1 MTVSLFVRI
10 ELKPGTRDAF
20 VKRVSEHRRNV
31 IANETYCQRFDVM
44 MPREEDNVVCLYEV
58 YDDEDAFR
66 AHNETTYFAEY
77 RADTGDMVA
86 DRARTLSTLVE

>member
-20 VKRVSEHRRNV
+20 IKRVKEHQQNV
-31 IANETYCQRFDVM
+31 RKNESYCQRFDVLI
-44 MPREEDNVVCLYEV
+44 PQEEDNLVCLYEV
-58 YDDEDAFR
+58 YDDEAAFQ
-66 AHNETTYFAEY
+66 AHNDTPYFAEY

-86 DRARTLSTLVE
+86 DRSRVLSTIVE